1 MAVQSSRGRRSRQ
14 SSTARS
20 KAATKSS
27 SATSV
32 ALDDKAISH
41 DAHHR
46 MIARNTNALLE
57 NFGELRKQV
66 VAMDHDYKRGGENSD
81 QTVFPLRKQL
91 EDFEQRLTKFIEEM
105 TQVAFESNLKIRG
118 NSDHI
123 SALWDALET
132 VTTDTDEV
140 KRQRKE
146 VETREEVRQADI
158 DRRLEELS
166 GKRKQRAPAKARP
179 RRSAARKS
187 TRKGTN
193 SA

>member
-1 MAVQSSRGRRSRQ
+1 MEAKIHVKNLGGVDWFS
-14 SSTARS
+14 
-20 KAATKSS
+20 
-27 SATSV
+27 
-32 ALDDKAISH
+32 LDSGTEQLNPSH
-41 DAHHR
+41 GVVFSESG
-46 MIARNTNALLE
+46 LLE

-118 NSDHI
+118 NSDQI

-146 VETREEVRQADI
+146 VETREEVRQA
-158 DRRLEELS
+158 
-166 GKRKQRAPAKARP
+166 P
-179 RRSAARKS
+179 RSEA
-187 TRKGTN
+187 
-193 SA
+193 